1 MRLNEIRHTQKG
13 TKVHNVNMIE
23 LKQISFRKN
32 WKVWATKWKMIIQCC
47 SRLFYLCYYCLTSS
61 YPITWYVCVLSGVQL
76 FETIWTVACQILLFM
91 GFPRQE
97 YWNGLQFPSPED
109 ILNPGIE
116 PTSSAYPS
124 LAGGFF
130 TTEPPGKPYYMAFLF
145 IYFFSSSKHYLS
157 TSPSLDKHYCHP
169 PSCLSKKEELAFILS
184 FSLHP
189 TSSPPL
195 L

>member
-1 MRLNEIRHTQKG
+1 ML
-13 TKVHNVNMIE
+13 
-23 LKQISFRKN
+23 LKTILFMLLLSD
-32 WKVWATKWKMIIQCC
+32 II
-47 SRLFYLCYYCLTSS
+47 LPYYM
-61 YPITWYVCVLSGVQL
+61 VCVCAQWCPTFWDHMDCSLPDSS
-76 FETIWTVACQILLFM
+76 FM

-116 PTSSAYPS
+116 PTSSAYPA

-157 TSPSLDKHYCHP
+157 TFPSLDKHYCHP